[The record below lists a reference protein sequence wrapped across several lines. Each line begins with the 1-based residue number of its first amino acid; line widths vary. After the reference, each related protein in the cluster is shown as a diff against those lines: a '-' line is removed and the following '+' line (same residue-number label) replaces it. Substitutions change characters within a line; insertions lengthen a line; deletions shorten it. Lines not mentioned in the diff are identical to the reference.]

1 MDYSI
6 CKDLERILEAR
17 HNKYIEARSAAFYR
31 VSTELAAKENVDME
45 RRQERL
51 GRAPIG
57 MRLPRLR

>member
-1 MDYSI
+1 MDCS
-6 CKDLERILEAR
+6 DLERTLEPR
-17 HNKYIEARSAAFYR
+17 HGKYIEARSAAYYQ

-51 GRAPIG
+51 GRAPVG